1 MGRASGF
8 REALGLA
15 ASCALRCFT
24 RALLI
29 VTSPRGP
36 ELLSILVEKPSSK
49 SSEMSYAAAP
59 SVAG

>member
-1 MGRASGF
+1 VS
-8 REALGLA
+8 EEQ
-15 ASCALRCFT
+15 
-24 RALLI
+24 
-29 VTSPRGP
+29 

>member
-1 MGRASGF
+1 MLLSAAANSYELSPIAATIIGVCVVCAGVLLLV
-8 REALGLA
+8 LG
-15 ASCALRCFT
+15 
-24 RALLI
+24 
-29 VTSPRGP
+29 